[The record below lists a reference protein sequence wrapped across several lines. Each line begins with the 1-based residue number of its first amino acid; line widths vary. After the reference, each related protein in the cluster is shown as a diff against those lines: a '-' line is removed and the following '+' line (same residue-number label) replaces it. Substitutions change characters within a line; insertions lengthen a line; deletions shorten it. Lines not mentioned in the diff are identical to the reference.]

1 MLNIKCLTYFHL
13 RKLKKGMGLKS
24 TDNIPIGIQPRDKY
38 LTGNVLF
45 LLVKSSEVTQQK
57 KLCNFSF
64 VFFFFSWYVHKSNQS
79 SYFWLLHVMSFT
91 LYIRLLLLLQSSF
104 CLMFLFNSER
114 QSVGLI
120 SSSNV
125 EYLKRR
131 CFWDKSFECLDGA
144 TLIKLTWLPNCYW
157 KEYLS

>member
-1 MLNIKCLTYFHL
+1 M

-64 VFFFFSWYVHKSNQS
+64 VIFFFRG
-79 SYFWLLHVMSFT
+79 MFT
-91 LYIRLLLLLQSSF
+91 
-104 CLMFLFNSER
+104 N
-114 QSVGLI
+114 
-120 SSSNV
+120 
-125 EYLKRR
+125 
-131 CFWDKSFECLDGA
+131 
-144 TLIKLTWLPNCYW
+144 LIKAVIFDCCM
-157 KEYLS
+157 